1 MRKIVLSLSLL
12 LIALGWGATQLK
24 IQINPTAWQKG
35 SQTEELP
42 VILQPGQPMLP
53 YVPVRVLLPFGHR
66 YSAAEL
72 EFSPATK
79 VSENAFFAN
88 ALPQLPINPRADFPG
103 QQSTFKPLENRFYP
117 DHAWEY
123 LGTQYYRG
131 YQIALFNLYPY
142 RYNPINRQL
151 WVNENVSLKISSEFF
166 ASEAQYQ
173 ANFLSQS
180 SETQAALYDLT
191 INPEVSTSYQA
202 FSQYRNV
209 QPSSRII
216 DLSVPKQM
224 IIITDN
230 SRLGWFTDYAD
241 WRNNEGVSNSIYST
255 EDIYAAYP
263 GNDNAE
269 KLRNFIIHAYQTW
282 SASSE
287 PLQYVVLGGDDEI
300 IPIRGCYGQV
310 GDTIDPHMP
319 VDIYYSNLDGNW
331 NANGNSI
338 FGETADNPDLIPEV
352 HIGRFP
358 AQSLAEFENM
368 FRKIKY
374 YAQQNTFSNNLAIFY
389 GENLNMNPVTWG
401 GDYKD
406 DVAQYLPDSYPL
418 QTLYQRDGT
427 YSESGVWQSIN
438 NGAGLMNHMGHA
450 NEFFLMGQS
459 NSTIESLQNTEY
471 GFLYTQGCYP
481 AAFDQGTSGDSE
493 SIAEHMVTASGG
505 VHSFIGNTRYGWYM
519 PGSVNGASQYYDRQ
533 FFRGLFEQNLPQL
546 GKALTYSRLQNLNQA
561 LTNDVMRWC
570 YYEVVLFGDPSLAVK
585 PADSNLP
592 LLSLESYSFTDEDGD
607 NDGTINPGEMI
618 RFYPVITNA
627 VGWGAANNVSV
638 RVESLPAG
646 VELVGTCIS
655 IPQILP
661 GGQSPLG
668 THIKLQLPVDMSFG
682 MYNLRVVVESLH
694 PQTGQT
700 TGLRTYNVSFEITLI
715 DNRFPWET
723 PNGGKS
729 APLLGE
735 FSPASG
741 MEILYLDVFGNGYYI
756 GNDGE
761 TLSTFSGPANI
772 NISRSF
778 AFGAIDTDAG
788 ADLAF
793 TSRNGD
799 IYAKHINGGNIF
811 RFRANTS
818 FLFTPVLADLDGD
831 GYSETIAGG
840 LDGKLYVVHS
850 NGYFHLGFPLDLGS
864 AFHSEL
870 AAADFNDDGLYEIV
884 AGTSEGKLFLIDGQG
899 IIKPGFPLQLNG
911 PVSGAPTIT
920 NNKKIVCA
928 TASKIYIID
937 QTGSILATRNIDTH
951 IAGGFALADL
961 SNDNWGMDIVG
972 VSISG
977 KLYAITD
984 NGNDLPGFPVQ
995 IGVNFTCPPLIANL
1009 DSDPEPEI
1017 LLHSYVNSVYGYN
1030 HDGSPLSGFPFITT
1044 YNGSTPATLAD
1055 FDGNNQIK
1063 LVMGHSNGVLMLNL
1077 RRDASGLAP
1086 WTTYRGSSLRQ
1097 GSFASTGFVSGED
1110 QLQGPLQNALQQ
1122 NYPNPFNPSTT
1133 LSYSLAKD
1141 AQAKV
1146 EIYNL
1151 KGQRIVTLFSGVQKS
1166 GNHSLIWNGRDESG
1180 RSVASG
1186 IYFSRLS
1193 VAGKTF
1199 ERRMLLL
1206 K

>member
-1 MRKIVLSLSLL
+1 MRKTKLILGLL
-12 LIALGWGATQLK
+12 LVALGLGATQLK
-24 IQINPTAWQKG
+24 IQISPSAWQKN
-35 SQTEELP
+35 SQPEELP

-53 YVPVRVLLPFGHR
+53 YVPVRVLLPFGHS
-66 YSAAEL
+66 YQTAHL
-72 EFSPATK
+72 EFMKSNL
-79 VSENAFFAN
+79 VSGHAFFEQAGN
-88 ALPQLPINPRADFPG
+88 QLPISPKAGFISPD
-103 QQSTFKPLENRFYP
+103 SALKPLENRMYP
-117 DHAWEY
+117 DKTWEF

-142 RYNPINRQL
+142 RYNPVSRQL
-151 WVNENVSLKISSEFF
+151 WAFEEATLQIDSEFNG
-166 ASEAQYQ
+166 AQAQYQ
-173 ANFLSQS
+173 ANFLSPS
-180 SETQAALYDLT
+180 SETLT
-191 INPEVSTSYQA
+191 TLNGLIHNPEARLSYTDYD
-202 FSQYRNV
+202 QYRNI
-209 QPSSRII
+209 QPSNRVI
-216 DLSVPKQM
+216 DLSIPKKM

-230 SRLGWFTDYAD
+230 SRLGWFADYAL
-241 WRNNEGVSNSIYST
+241 WRGSEGISNSIFST
-255 EDIYAAYP
+255 EDIFSSYP
-263 GNDNAE
+263 GSDNAE

-287 PLQYVVLGGDDEI
+287 PLQYVILGGDDEI

-310 GDTIDPHMP
+310 GDTIDPNMP

-331 NANGNSI
+331 NANGNSLY
-338 FGETADNPDLIPEV
+338 GESADNPDLIPEV

-358 AQSLAEFENM
+358 AQSFGEFENM

-374 YAQQNTFSNNLAIFY
+374 YSEQNTFSNNLAIFY

-427 YSESGVWQSIN
+427 YSETGVWQSIN

-493 SIAEHMVTASGG
+493 SIAEHMVTTSGG
-505 VHSFIGNTRYGWYM
+505 LHTFIGNTRYGWYM

-533 FFRGLFEQNLPQL
+533 FFRGLFEQNMPQL

-561 LTNDVMRWC
+561 LSNDVMRWC

-585 PADSNLP
+585 PADPNMP
-592 LLSLESYSFTDEDGD
+592 LLALDSYSFTDEDGD

-618 RFYPVITNA
+618 RFYPIVSNA
-627 VGWGAANNVSV
+627 MSWGAAENVSV

-646 VELVGTCIS
+646 VELVGSCIS

-682 MYNLRVVVESLH
+682 TYNLRVVLESLH
-694 PQTGQT
+694 PQTGQS
-700 TGLRTYNVSFEITLI
+700 TGLRSYDVSFEITLI

-729 APLLGE
+729 APLIGE
-735 FSPASG
+735 FSSAPG
-741 MEILYLDVFGNGYYI
+741 LEILYLDVFGNGYII

-761 TLSTFSGPANI
+761 TNTTFSGPDNT

-778 AFGAIDTDAG
+778 AFGAIDTNAG

-793 TSRNGD
+793 TSRNGN
-799 IYAKHINGGNIF
+799 IYAKHLNGTDIF
-811 RFRANTS
+811 SYHANTS

-831 GYSETIAGG
+831 GYNETIAGG
-840 LDGKLYVVHS
+840 LDGKLYAVQP
-850 NGYFHLGFPLDLGS
+850 NGYLPYGFPIDLGS
-864 AFHSEL
+864 AFHSEI
-870 AAADFNDDGLYEIV
+870 AAADFNDDGIFEIV
-884 AGTSEGKLFLIDGQG
+884 AGTSEGKLYLIDGLG
-899 IIKPGFPLQLNG
+899 NIKPGFPLQLDG

-920 NNKKIVCA
+920 NNKKIACA
-928 TASKIYIID
+928 TGSNIYIID
-937 QTGSILATRNIDTH
+937 QNGNILATRNIDTH
-951 IAGGFALADL
+951 IAGGFAMADL
-961 SNDNWGMDIVG
+961 MNDNWGMDIVG
-972 VSISG
+972 ISLSG

-984 NGNDLPGFPVQ
+984 NGNDLPGFPLET
-995 IGVNFTCPPLIANL
+995 GVNFTCPPLIANL

-1063 LVMGHSNGVLMLNL
+1063 LIMGHSNGVLMLNL
-1077 RRDASGLAP
+1077 RRPAGGLEP

-1097 GSFASTGFVSGED
+1097 GSFASTNVVSGDD
-1110 QLQGPLQNALQQ
+1110 QIQGPIQNALQQ

-1133 LSYSLAKD
+1133 IRYSLGKD
-1141 AQAKV
+1141 AMAKLDV
-1146 EIYNL
+1146 YNL
-1151 KGQRIVTLFSGVQKS
+1151 KGQKVISLFSGQQKA
-1166 GNHSLIWNGRDESG
+1166 GTHSLIWNGRDENG

-1193 VAGKTF
+1193 VAGKTY
-1199 ERRMLLL
+1199 ESRMLLL

>member
-202 FSQYRNV
+202 YSQYRNV

-230 SRLGWFTDYAD
+230 SRLGWFADYAD
-241 WRNNEGVSNSIYST
+241 WRNNEGVSSSIYST

-319 VDIYYSNLDGNW
+319 VDIYYSKLDGNW

-374 YAQQNTFSNNLAIFY
+374 YAEQNTFSNNLAIFY

-570 YYEVVLFGDPSLAVK
+570 YYEVVDRK
-585 PADSNLP
+585 
-592 LLSLESYSFTDEDGD
+592 
-607 NDGTINPGEMI
+607 
-618 RFYPVITNA
+618 
-627 VGWGAANNVSV
+627 SV
-638 RVESLPAG
+638 V
-646 VELVGTCIS
+646 
-655 IPQILP
+655 
-661 GGQSPLG
+661 
-668 THIKLQLPVDMSFG
+668 
-682 MYNLRVVVESLH
+682 
-694 PQTGQT
+694 
-700 TGLRTYNVSFEITLI
+700 
-715 DNRFPWET
+715 
-723 PNGGKS
+723 
-729 APLLGE
+729 
-735 FSPASG
+735 
-741 MEILYLDVFGNGYYI
+741 
-756 GNDGE
+756 
-761 TLSTFSGPANI
+761 
-772 NISRSF
+772 
-778 AFGAIDTDAG
+778 
-788 ADLAF
+788 
-793 TSRNGD
+793 
-799 IYAKHINGGNIF
+799 
-811 RFRANTS
+811 
-818 FLFTPVLADLDGD
+818 
-831 GYSETIAGG
+831 
-840 LDGKLYVVHS
+840 
-850 NGYFHLGFPLDLGS
+850 
-864 AFHSEL
+864 
-870 AAADFNDDGLYEIV
+870 
-884 AGTSEGKLFLIDGQG
+884 
-899 IIKPGFPLQLNG
+899 
-911 PVSGAPTIT
+911 
-920 NNKKIVCA
+920 
-928 TASKIYIID
+928 
-937 QTGSILATRNIDTH
+937 
-951 IAGGFALADL
+951 
-961 SNDNWGMDIVG
+961 
-972 VSISG
+972 
-977 KLYAITD
+977 
-984 NGNDLPGFPVQ
+984 
-995 IGVNFTCPPLIANL
+995 
-1009 DSDPEPEI
+1009 
-1017 LLHSYVNSVYGYN
+1017 
-1030 HDGSPLSGFPFITT
+1030 
-1044 YNGSTPATLAD
+1044 
-1055 FDGNNQIK
+1055 
-1063 LVMGHSNGVLMLNL
+1063 
-1077 RRDASGLAP
+1077 
-1086 WTTYRGSSLRQ
+1086 
-1097 GSFASTGFVSGED
+1097 
-1110 QLQGPLQNALQQ
+1110 
-1122 NYPNPFNPSTT
+1122 
-1133 LSYSLAKD
+1133 
-1141 AQAKV
+1141 
-1146 EIYNL
+1146 
-1151 KGQRIVTLFSGVQKS
+1151 
-1166 GNHSLIWNGRDESG
+1166 
-1180 RSVASG
+1180 
-1186 IYFSRLS
+1186 
-1193 VAGKTF
+1193 
-1199 ERRMLLL
+1199 
-1206 K
+1206 